1 MKKLLLPIFILSLLM
16 SGCISQQLE
25 EQAMFRP
32 VKEVALDG
40 AYTFERHFIPSTDT
54 TDLEAWWLQMKNPKA
69 NIIYFSGNGS
79 NIRSAVPFFN
89 ELAKEMQVNVFSFNY
104 SGYGRSGGEPSIERI
119 VRDAY
124 LALDY
129 YEQLNTVDL
138 PTYLVG
144 YSLGGFVGLN
154 HIRNK
159 AIDKAVF
166 LATFS
171 SSKEVEEHLIKT
183 NLPGIVRPFLNISL
197 DEEIYAMDNRAL
209 AQKANKPILYV
220 HGEKDDF
227 IPAWM
232 SKELYEVTASPG
244 KKMEIIPE
252 GDHRSVLKNPEHAE
266 MVVKA
271 IQRFISEPGFKERAI
286 SANN

>member
-1 MKKLLLPIFILSLLM
+1 MKKRLLPILILSLLM
-16 SGCISQQLE
+16 TGCISQQLE

-32 VKEVALDG
+32 VKEHALSED
-40 AYTFERHFIPSTDT
+40 YTFERHFIPNTDT
-54 TDLEAWWLQMKNPKA
+54 TDLEAWWLQMKNPQA

-89 ELAKEMQVNVFSFNY
+89 ELAEKMQVNVFSFNY
-104 SGYGRSGGEPSIERI
+104 SGYGRSGGAPSIEGI
-119 VRDAY
+119 VKDAY
-124 LALDY
+124 MALDY
-129 YEQLNTVDL
+129 YEQLNTADL

-159 AIDKAVF
+159 AVDKAVF

-171 SSKEVEEHLIKT
+171 SSKEVEEHLIKS

-197 DEEIYAMDNRAL
+197 DEEIYVMDNRSL
-209 AQKANKPILYV
+209 AQKANKPILYI
-220 HGEKDDF
+220 HGENDDF

-232 SKELYEVTASPG
+232 SNDLYKVTASSEKKLKMIPG
-244 KKMEIIPE
+244 
-252 GDHRSVLKNPEHAE
+252 GDHRSVLKNPDHAE

-271 IQRFISEPGFKERAI
+271 IQSFINEPTFKDRAI
-286 SANN
+286 SANK